1 MKKKIPSL
9 LIAVLILIF
18 SAVPVFAESHAP
30 LLEDNAGL
38 LTETEAGNLLSKLSK
53 VSRQQ
58 QMDIVII
65 TVWSLGG
72 KSPAAFADDFY
83 DSNGYNK
90 DGVLLLI
97 GMASRDQLGWEIPD
111 IKVPEVINDEII
123 EEAFNRTKVARDYIL
138 DEITPKLSDGE
149 YADAFNRYAELCD
162 EFITEARNGNAYD
175 VGNLPKGQFNFVIN
189 LLIALA
195 VGFLVAFIVTG
206 VMRSSLKSVKS
217 QPTADNYIKNGSVNI
232 TRSRDMFLYRHISR
246 RAIPKNNSSGG
257 SSTHMS
263 SSGSFHGGGG
273 RKF

>member
-38 LTETEAGNLLSKLSK
+38 LTDTEDDNLLSKLST

-97 GMASRDQLGWEIPD
+97 GMASRDCYISTSGYGIT
-111 IKVPEVINDEII
+111 
-123 EEAFNRTKVARDYIL
+123 AFTDAGIDYIL